1 MSTPVVVALA
11 LGLLVAG
18 CAATGPTNSANLQSL
33 VRDATPPEDG
43 SILFSSPAEWL
54 PDQYGLTASNDN
66 RQGVFVLTET
76 SLLFLQWLPMEEKY
90 KTVYRA
96 PYAAIGSHQHL
107 KRGRSTTIAIS
118 ANDHR
123 SQTFNMIGDAGVLVD
138 QEASERAIAIMNK
151 KIPVA
156 AVAPK
161 G

>member
-1 MSTPVVVALA
+1 MITRVVVALA
-11 LGLLVAG
+11 LGLLIAG
-18 CAATGPTNSANLQSL
+18 CAATGPTNSDNFPSL

-76 SLLFLQWLPMEEKY
+76 SLVFLQWLPMEEKY

-138 QEASERAIAIMNK
+138 QEASERAIAIMNQ

-156 AVAPK
+156 PVAPK